1 LKIVKDKNNKL
12 ADSNEELIRQIDEMY
27 IVEEENAKLIEK
39 QDKIYNM

>member
-1 LKIVKDKNNKL
+1 LKIVNDKNNKL

-39 QDKIYNM
+39 QNKIYNM